1 MERTI
6 ELLAAEGGQRLDK
19 YIAQRIPELSRS
31 LVQRLISQGR
41 VTVNGQTVK
50 ASHKVETGE
59 VIVLCLPP
67 PEPLEVRPEAI
78 PLDIV
83 YEDADLLVVNK
94 PAGMVVHPGGGH
106 RTGTLV
112 NAVLA
117 HCPEMA
123 GMEDTL
129 RAGIVHRLDKETS
142 GLMVV
147 AKNEAARQHLQQ
159 QFRRREVKKIYLALL
174 EGHLEPAQGLIEAPI
189 GRDPRHRKRMAVM
202 KEERGGREARTA
214 YRAVEY
220 FALQAGR
227 TLRLYTLVEA
237 QPVTGR
243 THQVRVHFA
252 FIGHPLVGDPVYGF
266 RKRRSATIYGDGLP
280 PLGRQFLHAQ
290 LLGFHLPHSN
300 QYVEFRA
307 ELPTDLREVL
317 ERLRRSTDRGPWRA

>member
-1 MERTI
+1 MERVI
-6 ELLAAEGGQRLDK
+6 ALLATERGQRLDK

-31 LVQRLISQGR
+31 LVQRLISKGLI
-41 VTVNGQTVK
+41 TVNGQMVK
-50 ASHKVETGE
+50 ASHKVEVGDA
-59 VIVLCLPP
+59 IVLCLPP
-67 PEPLEVRPEAI
+67 PETLEVHPEAI

-94 PAGMVVHPGGGH
+94 PAGMVVHPACGH

-123 GMEDTL
+123 DMEDIW

-142 GLMVV
+142 GLIIV
-147 AKNEAARQHLQQ
+147 AKNQAARQHLQQ
-159 QFRRREVKKIYLALL
+159 QFKRREVKKIYLALV

-214 YRAVEY
+214 YRVVEY
-220 FALQAGR
+220 FSLQAGR
-227 TLRLYTLVEA
+227 TPRLYTLVEA
-237 QPVTGR
+237 RPVTGR

-252 FIGHPLVGDPVYGF
+252 FIGHPLVGDPVYGS
-266 RKRRSATIYGDGLP
+266 RKRRSAAIDGDGLP
-280 PLGRQFLHAQ
+280 LSGRQFLHAQ

-300 QYVEFRA
+300 HYVEFRA

-317 ERLRRSTDRGPWRA
+317 EKLRTR